1 MMWDLSKK
9 TKAGQAISEISTAP
23 KISEEEVIANMF
35 RRAPAGS
42 GCDERFPTTILSDE
56 LQDLGSAQI
65 SRMDKAFRQHSLK
78 MALEG
83 AHVGTAVKLQQ
94 IDLASSLY
102 GTLPA
107 DFMAGASKTVNMK
120 AGGLM
125 ADWDAT
131 F

>member
-1 MMWDLSKK
+1 M
-9 TKAGQAISEISTAP
+9 
-23 KISEEEVIANMF
+23 
-35 RRAPAGS
+35 
-42 GCDERFPTTILSDE
+42 DERSPSILSDD
-56 LQDLGSAQI
+56 LQDLESAQI

-78 MALEG
+78 MTLEG
-83 AHVGTAVKLQQ
+83 DYAGTAAKLFRIEQ
-94 IDLASSLY
+94 ASSLE

-107 DFMAGASKTVNMK
+107 NFMNGASKVVNMK

>member
-1 MMWDLSKK
+1 MMWDLTKK
-9 TKAGQAISEISTAP
+9 AKAGQGVAEITAP
-23 KISEEEVIANMF
+23 KISEEEVISNMF

-42 GCDERFPTTILSDE
+42 GSDERFPSILSDE
-56 LQDLGSAQI
+56 LQDLESAQI

-78 MALEG
+78 MTLEG

-94 IDLASSLY
+94 IHLASSLH

-107 DFMAGASKTVNMK
+107 DFMAGASKVVNMK